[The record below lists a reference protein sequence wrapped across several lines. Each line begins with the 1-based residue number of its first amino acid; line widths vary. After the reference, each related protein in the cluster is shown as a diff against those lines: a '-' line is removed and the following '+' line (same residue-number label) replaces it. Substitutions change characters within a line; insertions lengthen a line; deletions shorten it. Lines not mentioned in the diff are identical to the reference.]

1 MIRLLTSWEIIA
13 HVDVCVTG
21 DFVRFCPILVRTI
34 AVRLKCG
41 PVSEKDE
48 CKNFFINEICYC
60 FTV

>member
-1 MIRLLTSWEIIA
+1 MSSFLTSWEIIT
-13 HVDVCVTG
+13 HINVSVMG
-21 DFVRFCPILVRTI
+21 DFLRFCSILVRTI